1 MLQLKHK
8 FYLLILPLLAFT
20 FDLMAQPE
28 SESPYDS
35 GEPATRGAEGGSSTW
50 FMLVGVIVLVAVFIL
65 LRKQGSGRTRAGNP
79 K

>member
-1 MLQLKHK
+1 MIQLKHK
-8 FYLLILPLLAFT
+8 FYLLILPFLALT
-20 FDLMAQPE
+20 CDLMAQPE

-35 GEPATRGAEGGSSTW
+35 GEPATRGAEGDSSTI
-50 FMLVGVIVLVAVFIL
+50 FMVVGVVVLLAVFIL